1 MLSNIF
7 KKKTKLD
14 LLNEQIRLVVKAMR
28 DEDDQFWLGVF
39 EKHLETGSSLEKR
52 FANPN
57 DISAFAR
64 EVESVFGGMGSFN
77 DSYYS
82 RQADAMKEA
91 LFAAIQAVLKEC
103 WAARGKPVHSIP
115 NAEIFGVGTAV
126 RLVSGAVISI
136 GRDEVVQYAPDSRLT
151 YKVMERIEDDID
163 GMPRYLVKA
172 DSHVWFA
179 RHEALVKT

>member
-14 LLNEQIRLVVKAMR
+14 LLNEQLRLVAGAMKK
-28 DEDDQFWLGVF
+28 EDDQFWLGVF
-39 EKHLETGSSLEKR
+39 EKHREAGAALAKR
-52 FANPN
+52 FSNPHE
-57 DISAFAR
+57 ISAFAR

-82 RQADAMKEA
+82 KEWDAMKEA

-115 NAEIFGVGTAV
+115 NTALFEVGAAV
-126 RLVSGAVISI
+126 KLVKGAVISI
-136 GRDEVVQYAPDSRLT
+136 GRDETERHAPESRLT
-151 YKVMERIEDDID
+151 YRVVEKISEDID
-163 GMPRYLVKA
+163 GMPRYHVKS
-172 DSHVWFA
+172 DSHAWLA
-179 RHEALVKT
+179 RHEALTRA